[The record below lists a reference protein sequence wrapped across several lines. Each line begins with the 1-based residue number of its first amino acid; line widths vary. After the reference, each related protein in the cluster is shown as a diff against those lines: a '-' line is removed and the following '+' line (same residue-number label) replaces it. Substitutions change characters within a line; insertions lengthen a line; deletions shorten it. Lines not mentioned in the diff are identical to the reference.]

1 MRRQGKCRCAENLK
15 FMPEYYQ
22 PDVYA
27 LIAARQYNPQLL
39 GYQRALA
46 VGQGITDQL
55 RGLGDDI
62 LRQRML
68 QRQQQQTPYASQG
81 QPSGQYAMA
90 PGGVRGAMQAV
101 DLQNAMDRQ
110 RQMSMAAQL
119 DAARAGQQALYNQG
133 ATMAGSSP
141 GGTSAAG
148 ISDSGLSEG
157 GALRNSFDYFTQSR
171 RLRHAL
177 TAASNED
184 DYNKVA
190 DGIQALY
197 TAARTNGLKVDA
209 PEIEPW
215 AGPMAPAGVGSIS
228 PDAPA
233 VDAGDESTVP
243 GMGAGVAQ
251 GPQTPVT
258 AGPPTQAAVDAGM
271 VPAGAIQALQADP
284 SLRDQF
290 DAKYGAGLGAF
301 MLGQ

>member
-1 MRRQGKCRCAENLK
+1 
-15 FMPEYYQ
+15 MPEYYQ

-27 LIAARQYNPQLL
+27 LLAARQYNPQLL

-46 VGQGITDQL
+46 AGQGITDQL

-62 LRQRML
+62 LRQKML
-68 QRQQQQTPYASQG
+68 QRQQQQTPYASPV
-81 QPSGQYAMA
+81 QPAGQYAMA
-90 PGGVRGAMQAV
+90 PGGVRGAMQVV

-119 DAARAGQQALYNQG
+119 DAARAAQQAPYSQG
-133 ATMAGSSP
+133 ATMPGGSAA
-141 GGTSAAG
+141 GTSAAG
-148 ISDSGLSEG
+148 NPDSGLNEG
-157 GALRNSFDYFTQSR
+157 GALRNAFDYFTQSR
-171 RLRHAL
+171 RLQHAL

-184 DYNKVA
+184 DYNRVA

-197 TAARTNGLKVDA
+197 AAARTNGLKVDA

-233 VDAGDESTVP
+233 VDEGGESVAP
-243 GMGAGVAQ
+243 GVAAGIAPGAQ
-251 GPQTPVT
+251 APAT
-258 AGPPTQAAVDAGM
+258 AGSPSQAGVDAGM

-290 DAKYGAGLGAF
+290 DAKYGTGLGAF
-301 MLGQ
+301 MLGW